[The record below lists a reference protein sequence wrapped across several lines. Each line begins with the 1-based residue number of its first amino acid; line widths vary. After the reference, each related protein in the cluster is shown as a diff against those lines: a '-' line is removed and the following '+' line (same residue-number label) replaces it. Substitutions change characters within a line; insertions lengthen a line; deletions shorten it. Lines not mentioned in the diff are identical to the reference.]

1 MQVIQIKT
9 IEFEDLMDG
18 VYKLEKR
25 LDKID
30 EKLSGSRIKYVPLKE
45 ALKILNIQ
53 RKTADNWHKS
63 GILKKKYV
71 GKNLIFLYFQWLKA
85 ATVLQKNMVI
95 FRWYWGCAMA
105 IRRWRRPL
113 KS

>member
-9 IEFEDLMDG
+9 IEFEDLLDG

-53 RKTADNWHKS
+53 RKTTDNWHKS

-71 GKNLIFLYFQWLKA
+71 GGKVFYSLSDIEK
-85 ATVLQKNMVI
+85 VLEGIEYTKKL
-95 FRWYWGCAMA
+95 R
-105 IRRWRRPL
+105 
-113 KS
+113 K

>member
-9 IEFEDLMDG
+9 IEFEDLLDG

-45 ALKILNIQ
+45 ALKILNIE
-53 RKTADNWHKS
+53 RKTADNWYKS
-63 GILKKKYV
+63 GILKKKTLKLLTSRKDKTNY
-71 GKNLIFLYFQWLKA
+71 GFLSFK
-85 ATVLQKNMVI
+85 
-95 FRWYWGCAMA
+95 
-105 IRRWRRPL
+105 
-113 KS
+113 

>member
-9 IEFEDLMDG
+9 IEFEDLLDG

-63 GILKKKYV
+63 CRLNFYLALFNKCVKDFF
-71 GKNLIFLYFQWLKA
+71 FLSY
-85 ATVLQKNMVI
+85 
-95 FRWYWGCAMA
+95 
-105 IRRWRRPL
+105 
-113 KS
+113 

>member
-9 IEFEDLMDG
+9 IEFEDLLDG

-53 RKTADNWHKS
+53 RKTADNWQV
-63 GILKKKYV
+63 ILNYP
-71 GKNLIFLYFQWLKA
+71 IS
-85 ATVLQKNMVI
+85 
-95 FRWYWGCAMA
+95 
-105 IRRWRRPL
+105 PL
-113 KS
+113 CFIAPH